1 MGMLAD
7 IKRNFQT
14 AVDRQDQEGQMYD
27 RGEINPLQYGLRTA
41 GNAVDATLGNVVGTA
56 TDYLI
61 PDEVEQ
67 YVGEAIMDTAPA
79 QYAMELAQRYPEQAR
94 DLSAGLSIAEAVP
107 FVRGITTAAKAGR
120 RVDASSQQVFMK
132 DAQVTVTAYE
142 YRLLSYLMLHTGKVI
157 SKRELVDHI
166 YEEDD
171 DRDSNTIEVFIRRLR
186 KKLDPDETL
195 KPIETQRGQ
204 GYRFSIP
211 RD

>member
-1 MGMLAD
+1 MLTD

-67 YVGEAIMDTAPA
+67 YVGEVVMDTAPA

-107 FVRGITTAAKAGR
+107 FVRGIIALYEFFHSLQLPLSLNYSTL
-120 RVDASSQQVFMK
+120 RVDSLSPSKNLAVSKLPLVYDPVGEGQLSPSLHLPAS
-132 DAQVTVTAYE
+132 
-142 YRLLSYLMLHTGKVI
+142 
-157 SKRELVDHI
+157 
-166 YEEDD
+166 
-171 DRDSNTIEVFIRRLR
+171 
-186 KKLDPDETL
+186 KLTL
-195 KPIETQRGQ
+195 
-204 GYRFSIP
+204 IP
-211 RD
+211 SPHFRIFW

>member
-67 YVGEAIMDTAPA
+67 YVGRGRKHATQEPMRLSCAPRCSRA
-79 QYAMELAQRYPEQAR
+79 PEEKRQRSP
-94 DLSAGLSIAEAVP
+94 
-107 FVRGITTAAKAGR
+107 
-120 RVDASSQQVFMK
+120 
-132 DAQVTVTAYE
+132 
-142 YRLLSYLMLHTGKVI
+142 
-157 SKRELVDHI
+157 
-166 YEEDD
+166 
-171 DRDSNTIEVFIRRLR
+171 
-186 KKLDPDETL
+186 
-195 KPIETQRGQ
+195 
-204 GYRFSIP
+204 
-211 RD
+211 